1 MAHTDEIIKAV
12 IPGRLVRVSDESA
25 RVGAPGSSAPAGQPR
40 VEMVREGDLL
50 RAIDVV
56 CGCGKRIR
64 LRCVYEQ

>member
-1 MAHTDEIIKAV
+1 MSNTEEILKAV
-12 IPGRLVRVSDESA
+12 IPGRLIRVSDEAA
-25 RVGAPGSSAPAGQPR
+25 RVSAPGSSPPAGQPR
-40 VEMVREGDLL
+40 VEMVREGDVL